1 MFLQQFYT
9 RNELSLSISAE
20 QGSGF
25 AKTISNDFNP
35 IHDIDSKRFCVPGD
49 LLFALVLERYGL
61 SQQMR
66 FEFSGMV
73 SADTPLVFPES
84 AADQFEIADAREKTY
99 LKVSRS
105 GDQLQ
110 DQQVL
115 ESLIKNYVFFS
126 GQNFPHI
133 LVPLMADKNVMIN
146 PQRPLVIYESMS
158 LQLNV
163 PLEILREPLVELA
176 ETNLEVD
183 GMRGNATF
191 HFNLVDAGQPIGKG
205 LKTLI
210 LSGLREYQQEAIDQM
225 VADYLDN
232 QARHSGGPD

>member
-9 RNELSLSISAE
+9 RDELSLSISAE

-35 IHDIDSKRFCVPGD
+35 IHDVDSKRFCVPGD

-73 SADTPLVFPES
+73 SADTPLVLPES
-84 AADQFEIADAREKTY
+84 PGDQFEIADAREKTY

-133 LVPLMADKNVMIN
+133 LVPLMAKENVMIN

-158 LQLNV
+158 LQLET
-163 PLEILREPLVELA
+163 LELEQPSVELA
-176 ETNLEVD
+176 GTSLDVD
-183 GMRGNATF
+183 GKRGNAEF
-191 HFNLVDAGQPIGKG
+191 KFNLVDGGKIVG
-205 LKTLI
+205 TGVKTLI
-210 LSGLREYQQEAIDQM
+210 LSGLREYQQEAIDLM
-225 VADYLDN
+225 VATYLDN
-232 QARHSGGPD
+232 QARHSEA

>member
-9 RNELSLSISAE
+9 GDDSASTVSISAE

-35 IHDIDSKRFCVPGD
+35 IHDMDSKRFCVPGD

-66 FEFSGMV
+66 FDFSGMV
-73 SADTPLVFPES
+73 SADTPLVMPDS
-84 AADQFEIADAREKTY
+84 PADQFEIADAREKIY
-99 LKVSRS
+99 LKVSRA
-105 GDQLQ
+105 GDPLQ

-133 LVPLMADKNVMIN
+133 LVPLMAEKNVMIN

-158 LQLNV
+158 LE
-163 PLEILREPLVELA
+163 LETLA
-176 ETNLEVD
+176 
-183 GMRGNATF
+183 
-191 HFNLVDAGQPIGKG
+191 
-205 LKTLI
+205 
-210 LSGLREYQQEAIDQM
+210 
-225 VADYLDN
+225 
-232 QARHSGGPD
+232 

>member
-1 MFLQQFYT
+1 MFLQQFYSRDEST
-9 RNELSLSISAE
+9 LSISAE
-20 QGSGF
+20 QGSSF

-35 IHDIDSKRFCVPGD
+35 IHDVDSKRFCVPGD

-73 SADTPLVFPES
+73 SGDTPLLFPES
-84 AADQFEIADAREKTY
+84 PAEQFEIADAREKAY

-105 GDQLQ
+105 GELLQ

-115 ESLIKNYVFFS
+115 ETLIKNYVFFS

-133 LVPLMADKNVMIN
+133 LVPLMAEKNVMFN

-158 LQLNV
+158 LQLET
-163 PLEILREPLVELA
+163 LELEQPSVELA
-176 ETNLEVD
+176 GTSLDVD
-183 GMRGNATF
+183 GKRGNAEF
-191 HFNLVDAGQPIGKG
+191 KFNLVDGGKIVG
-205 LKTLI
+205 TGVKTLI
-210 LSGLREYQQEAIDQM
+210 LSGLREYQQEAIDLM
-225 VADYLDN
+225 VATYLGN
-232 QARHSGGPD
+232 QARHSEA

>member
-9 RNELSLSISAE
+9 RDELSLSISAE

-73 SADTPLVFPES
+73 SADTPLVLPES
-84 AADQFEIADAREKTY
+84 PGDQFEIADAREKTY
-99 LKVSRS
+99 LKVSRR

-133 LVPLMADKNVMIN
+133 LVPLMAKENVMIN

-158 LQLNV
+158 LQLET
-163 PLEILREPLVELA
+163 LELEQPSVELA
-176 ETNLEVD
+176 GTSLDVD
-183 GMRGNATF
+183 GKRGNAEF
-191 HFNLVDAGQPIGKG
+191 KFNLVDGGKIVG
-205 LKTLI
+205 TGVKTLI
-210 LSGLREYQQEAIDQM
+210 LSGLREYQQEAIDLM
-225 VADYLDN
+225 VATYLDN
-232 QARHSGGPD
+232 QARHSEA

>member
-1 MFLQQFYT
+1 MFLQQFY
-9 RNELSLSISAE
+9 SADGPALSISAE
-20 QGSGF
+20 QGSNF

-35 IHDIDSKRFCVPGD
+35 THDMDSKRFCVPGD

-66 FEFSGMV
+66 FDFSGMV
-73 SADTPLVFPES
+73 SADTPLVLPES
-84 AADQFEIADAREKTY
+84 PGDQFEIADAREKTY

-110 DQQVL
+110 DLGVL

-133 LVPLMADKNVMIN
+133 LVPLMAKKSVMIN

-158 LQLNV
+158 LQLQT
-163 PLEILREPLVELA
+163 LELKQPSVELA
-176 ETNLEVD
+176 GTSLEVD
-183 GMRGNATF
+183 GKRGNAEF
-191 HFNLVDAGQPIGKG
+191 KFNLMDNGKIVG
-205 LKTLI
+205 SGVKTLI
-210 LSGLREYQQEAIDQM
+210 LSGLREYQQEAIDLM
-225 VADYLDN
+225 VATYLDN
-232 QARHSGGPD
+232 QARHCEA

>member
-9 RNELSLSISAE
+9 GDDSASTVSISAE

-66 FEFSGMV
+66 FDFSGMV
-73 SADTPLVFPES
+73 SADTPLVMPDS
-84 AADQFEIADAREKTY
+84 PADQFEIADAREKTY
-99 LKVSRS
+99 LKVSRA
-105 GDQLQ
+105 GDPLQ

-133 LVPLMADKNVMIN
+133 LVPLMAEKNVMIN

-158 LQLNV
+158 LE
-163 PLEILREPLVELA
+163 LETLALDQPSVELA
-176 ETNLEVD
+176 GTSLEVD
-183 GMRGNATF
+183 GKRGNAEFRFSLT
-191 HFNLVDAGQPIGKG
+191 DGGKIVG
-205 LKTLI
+205 TGVKTLI
-210 LSGLREYQQEAIDQM
+210 LSGLREYQQEAIDLM
-225 VADYLDN
+225 VATYLDN
-232 QARHSGGPD
+232 QARHCEA

>member
-9 RNELSLSISAE
+9 RDELSLSISAE

-35 IHDIDSKRFCVPGD
+35 IHDVDSKRFCVPGD

-73 SADTPLVFPES
+73 SADTPLVLPES
-84 AADQFEIADAREKTY
+84 PGDQFEIADAREKTY

-133 LVPLMADKNVMIN
+133 LVPLMAKENVMIN

-158 LQLNV
+158 LQLET
-163 PLEILREPLVELA
+163 LELEQPSVELA
-176 ETNLEVD
+176 GTSLDVD
-183 GMRGNATF
+183 GKRGNAEF
-191 HFNLVDAGQPIGKG
+191 KFNLVDGGKIVG
-205 LKTLI
+205 TGVKTLI
-210 LSGLREYQQEAIDQM
+210 LSGLREYQQEAIDLM
-225 VADYLDN
+225 VATYLDN
-232 QARHSGGPD
+232 QARHSET

>member
-1 MFLQQFYT
+1 MFLQQFYSLDQST
-9 RNELSLSISAE
+9 LSISAE
-20 QGSGF
+20 QGSDF

-35 IHDIDSKRFCVPGD
+35 IHDADSKRFCVPGD
-49 LLFALVLERYGL
+49 LLFALVLQRYGL

-73 SADTPLVFPES
+73 SADTALFFPES
-84 AADQFEIADAREKTY
+84 PADQFDIADAREKTY

-133 LVPLMADKNVMIN
+133 LVPLMAEKNVMIN

-158 LQLNV
+158 LQLEALALQQ
-163 PLEILREPLVELA
+163 PSVELA
-176 ETNLEVD
+176 ATSLELD
-183 GMRGNATF
+183 GKRGNAEF
-191 HFNLVDAGQPIGKG
+191 NFNLMDGGKLVG
-205 LKTLI
+205 RGVKRLI
-210 LSGLREYQQEAIDQM
+210 LSGLREYQQEAIDLM
-225 VADYLDN
+225 VADYLAN
-232 QARHSGGPD
+232 QARHSAQA

>member
-1 MFLQQFYT
+1 MFLQQFYSRDEST
-9 RNELSLSISAE
+9 LSISAE
-20 QGSGF
+20 QGSSF

-35 IHDIDSKRFCVPGD
+35 IHDVDSKRFCVPGD

-73 SADTPLVFPES
+73 SGDTPLLFPES
-84 AADQFEIADAREKTY
+84 PAEQFEIADAREKAY

-105 GDQLQ
+105 GELLQ

-115 ESLIKNYVFFS
+115 ETLIKNYVFFS

-133 LVPLMADKNVMIN
+133 LVPLMAEKNVMIN

-158 LQLNV
+158 LQLET
-163 PLEILREPLVELA
+163 LELEQPSVELA
-176 ETNLEVD
+176 GTSLDVD
-183 GMRGNATF
+183 GKRGNAEF
-191 HFNLVDAGQPIGKG
+191 KFNLVDGGKIVG
-205 LKTLI
+205 TGVKTLI
-210 LSGLREYQQEAIDQM
+210 LSGLREYQQEAIDLM
-225 VADYLDN
+225 VATYLGN
-232 QARHSGGPD
+232 QARHSEA

>member
-1 MFLQQFYT
+1 MFLQQFY
-9 RNELSLSISAE
+9 SLDQSAVSISAE
-20 QGSGF
+20 QGSSF

-35 IHDIDSKRFCVPGD
+35 IHDMDSKRFCVPGD

-66 FEFSGMV
+66 FDFSGMV
-73 SADTPLVFPES
+73 SANTPLVLPES
-84 AADQFEIADAREKTY
+84 PGDQFEIADAREKTY

-110 DQQVL
+110 DLGVL

-133 LVPLMADKNVMIN
+133 LVPLMAEKNVMIN

-158 LQLNV
+158 LQLQT
-163 PLEILREPLVELA
+163 LELKQPSVELA
-176 ETNLEVD
+176 GTSLEVD
-183 GMRGNATF
+183 GKRGNAEF
-191 HFNLVDAGQPIGKG
+191 KFNLMDNGKIVGAGV
-205 LKTLI
+205 KTLI
-210 LSGLREYQQEAIDQM
+210 LSGLREYQQEAIDLM
-225 VADYLDN
+225 VARYLEN
-232 QARHSGGPD
+232 QARHSKA

>member
-1 MFLQQFYT
+1 MFLQQFY
-9 RNELSLSISAE
+9 SADGPALSISAE
-20 QGSGF
+20 QGSNF

-35 IHDIDSKRFCVPGD
+35 IHDMDSKRFCVPGD

-66 FEFSGMV
+66 FDFSGMV
-73 SADTPLVFPES
+73 SADTPLVLPES
-84 AADQFEIADAREKTY
+84 PGDQFEIADAREKTY

-110 DQQVL
+110 DLGVL

-133 LVPLMADKNVMIN
+133 LVPLMAEKSVMIN

-158 LQLNV
+158 LQFQT
-163 PLEILREPLVELA
+163 LELKQPSVELA
-176 ETNLEVD
+176 GTSLEVD
-183 GMRGNATF
+183 GKRGNAEF
-191 HFNLVDAGQPIGKG
+191 KFNLMDNGKIVGAGV
-205 LKTLI
+205 KTLI
-210 LSGLREYQQEAIDQM
+210 LSGLREYQQEAIDLM
-225 VADYLDN
+225 VASYLEN
-232 QARHSGGPD
+232 QARHSKA

>member
-1 MFLQQFYT
+1 MFLQQFYSSDEST
-9 RNELSLSISAE
+9 LSISAD
-20 QGSGF
+20 QGSSF

-35 IHDIDSKRFCVPGD
+35 IHDVDSKRFCVPGD

-66 FEFSGMV
+66 FDFSGMV
-73 SADTPLVFPES
+73 SGDTPLLFPES
-84 AADQFEIADAREKTY
+84 PAEQFEIADAREKTY

-133 LVPLMADKNVMIN
+133 LVPLMAEKNVMIN

-158 LQLNV
+158 LQLET
-163 PLEILREPLVELA
+163 LELEQPSVELA
-176 ETNLEVD
+176 GTSLEVD
-183 GMRGNATF
+183 GKRGNAEF
-191 HFNLVDAGQPIGKG
+191 KFNLVDGGKIVG
-205 LKTLI
+205 TGVKTLI
-210 LSGLREYQQEAIDQM
+210 LSGLREYQQEAIDLM
-225 VADYLDN
+225 VATYLDN
-232 QARHSGGPD
+232 QARHSEA

>member
-9 RNELSLSISAE
+9 RDELSLSISAE

-35 IHDIDSKRFCVPGD
+35 IHDVDSKRFCVPGD

-73 SADTPLVFPES
+73 SADTPLVLPES
-84 AADQFEIADAREKTY
+84 PGDQFEIADAREKTY

-133 LVPLMADKNVMIN
+133 LVPLMAKENVMIN

-158 LQLNV
+158 LQLDT
-163 PLEILREPLVELA
+163 LELDQPSVELA
-176 ETNLEVD
+176 GTSLEVD
-183 GMRGNATF
+183 GKRGNAEF
-191 HFNLVDAGQPIGKG
+191 KFNLVDGGKIVG
-205 LKTLI
+205 TGVKTLI
-210 LSGLREYQQEAIDQM
+210 LSGLREYQQEAIDLM
-225 VADYLDN
+225 VATYLDN
-232 QARHSGGPD
+232 QARHSEA

>member
-9 RNELSLSISAE
+9 GDDSASTVSISAE

-73 SADTPLVFPES
+73 SADTPLVMPDS
-84 AADQFEIADAREKTY
+84 PADQFE
-99 LKVSRS
+99 
-105 GDQLQ
+105 
-110 DQQVL
+110 
-115 ESLIKNYVFFS
+115 
-126 GQNFPHI
+126 NFPHI
-133 LVPLMADKNVMIN
+133 LVPLMAEKNVMIN

-158 LQLNV
+158 LE
-163 PLEILREPLVELA
+163 LETLALDQPSVELA
-176 ETNLEVD
+176 GTSLEVD
-183 GMRGNATF
+183 GKRGNAEFRFSLT
-191 HFNLVDAGQPIGKG
+191 DGGKIVG
-205 LKTLI
+205 TGVKTLI
-210 LSGLREYQQEAIDQM
+210 LSGLREYQQEAIDLM
-225 VADYLDN
+225 VATYLDN
-232 QARHSGGPD
+232 QARHCEA